1 MSAPLNEL
9 LDDLEDR
16 GLLTDDDDALYE
28 AFSSWASSTGRPLYR
43 HQDESLIEILSGNHV
58 IAATPTGSGKS
69 MIALAA
75 HFVSM
80 AHGGRS
86 YYTAPL
92 KALVSEKFFDLV
104 SLFGAD
110 NVGMVTGD
118 VSLNADAPIICCT
131 AEILANQSLRE
142 GPTLDADMIVMDE
155 FHFYADPQ
163 RGWAWQVPLLE
174 LTRPQF
180 IAMSATLGDT
190 TVFRKQ
196 WTERTGRP
204 TVEITDAQ
212 RPVPLEYDYVV
223 DTLQDTVERLLS
235 EGRHPIYIVH
245 FSQKDAV
252 DTASSLM
259 DRKLVSPEIRS
270 QISREISTVSFTKG
284 FGQTLRGLLSHGI
297 GVHHAGMLP
306 RYRRLVE
313 RLTQQGLLPV
323 ICGTDTLGVGINVP
337 IRTVLLTS
345 LVKFDGSKMRH
356 LRSRE
361 FHQIAGRAGR
371 AGFDTVG
378 FVRVLAPEHEVEAAR
393 ERARLTAAQEA
404 ARDEREAKRA
414 KKKAS
419 KKRSGPKEG
428 QITWSRSTFERL
440 RDAAPEALQSHFEMT
455 HSTVLNVLGGAADAG
470 RDPAEHLVHL
480 ALHNDNQPLPAN
492 PHIRHLADIYTSLLQ
507 AGVVEHLSSA
517 RAQELGV
524 SRLQLVADLPDDF
537 ALNQPL
543 SPFALAAFELLD
555 PDSPTFALDVISIVE
570 AVLEDPRPLLYAQ
583 ENQAKAAAVASM
595 KAQGM
600 EYDERMA
607 ALEEISWP
615 KPLEEL
621 LSPAFSVYARSNPW
635 VGDLELS
642 PKSVIREMIENAMTF
657 TELISRYDVGRSE
670 GVILRYLSDAY
681 RMMRQVI
688 PEEIMTEEL
697 ESMISWLADLIR
709 SVDSSLL
716 DEWEAMMNGE
726 ELVEAEGAPS
736 AVGAERAFGADE
748 SGVIAFTANR
758 HAFRNAVRRALF
770 NFVELMSR
778 DDVDGLERATAQ
790 AADADGLFAE
800 VAPWTGDDWDHALE
814 RYWAEHDW
822 IDINQGARSQALCAL
837 EEQISGE
844 DILAL
849 MPFSARDNANQR
861 SRFEALARTVDEAPA
876 GSVWLATQTITD
888 PEDNMDWR
896 IAALVDLGASDTEK
910 RVVLTVLTV
919 DAR

>member
-1 MSAPLNEL
+1 MSTPLNEL

-16 GLLTDDDDALYE
+16 GLLTDDDALYE

-190 TVFRKQ
+190 SVFRKQ
-196 WTERTGRP
+196 WTDRTGRP

-259 DRKLVSPEIRS
+259 DRKLVSPEVRS
-270 QISREISTVSFTKG
+270 QIARELSSVSFTKG

-480 ALHNDNQPLPAN
+480 ALHNDDQPLPAN

-748 SGVIAFTANR
+748 SGVVAFTANR

-778 DDVDGLERATAQ
+778 DDVDGLERASAQ

-800 VAPWTGDDWDHALE
+800 AAPWTGDDWDHALE

-822 IDINQGARSQALCAL
+822 IDINQGARSQALCTL

-861 SRFEALARTVDEAPA
+861 SRFEALARAVDEAPA

-888 PEDNMDWR
+888 PEGNMDWR
-896 IAALVDLGASDTEK
+896 IAALVDLASSDKEK

>member
-16 GLLTDDDDALYE
+16 GVLTDDDALYE

-252 DTASSLM
+252 DTASALS
-259 DRKLVSPEIRS
+259 DRKLISPEIRS
-270 QISREISTVSFTKG
+270 QISREISSVSFTKG
-284 FGQTLRGLLSHGI
+284 FGQTLRGLLTHGI

-378 FVRVLAPEHEVEAAR
+378 FVRVLAPEHEVETAR

-470 RDPAEHLVHL
+470 RDPAEHLVDL
-480 ALHNDNQPLPAN
+480 ALHNDDQPLPAN

-726 ELVEAEGAPS
+726 ELTEAEGVS
-736 AVGAERAFGADE
+736 STVGAERAFGADE

-790 AADADGLFAE
+790 AADSDGLFAE
-800 VAPWTGDDWDHALE
+800 AAPWTGDDWDHALE

-849 MPFSARDNANQR
+849 MPFSARDNVNQR
-861 SRFEALARTVDEAPA
+861 SRFEALARAVDEAPA

-888 PEDNMDWR
+888 PEGNMDWR
-896 IAALVDLGASDTEK
+896 IAALVDLAASDKEK
-910 RVVLTVLTV
+910 RAVLTVLTV

>member
-16 GLLTDDDDALYE
+16 GLLTDDDALYE

-259 DRKLVSPEIRS
+259 DRKLVSPEVRS
-270 QISREISTVSFTKG
+270 QIARELSSVSFTKG

-480 ALHNDNQPLPAN
+480 ALHNDDQPLPAN

-688 PEEIMTEEL
+688 PEEIMTDEL

-736 AVGAERAFGADE
+736 SVGAERAFGADE
-748 SGVIAFTANR
+748 SGAIAFTANR
-758 HAFRNAVRRALF
+758 HAFRNTVRRALF

-778 DDVDGLERATAQ
+778 DDVDGLERASAQ
-790 AADADGLFAE
+790 AADSDGLFAE
-800 VAPWTGDDWDHALE
+800 AAPWTGDDWDHALE

-837 EEQISGE
+837 EEQVSGE
-844 DILAL
+844 DVLAL
-849 MPFSARDNANQR
+849 MSFSARDNAIQR
-861 SRFEALARTVDEAPA
+861 SRFEALARAVDEAPA

-888 PEDNMDWR
+888 PEGNMDWR
-896 IAALVDLGASDTEK
+896 IAALVDLAASDKEK
-910 RVVLTVLTV
+910 LAVLTVLTV